1 MKNQHF
7 IISLIATL
15 VFHIIIFAFLT
26 YTASPDKT
34 PISTPDIKTSE
45 LNITPYDIKKTK
57 STELNATSEELS
69 NSKPATNKVNQ
80 ENIQTSKAKVQKLQK
95 TTVKSKDTSKIIK
108 QTKEKVISTQ
118 PLKQKKQTVQ
128 KSKNKPLISKA
139 ISQNFDFK
147 KDKINDV
154 NLKLETV
161 KTIDNNSIE
170 TPTLQPNSDLTK
182 SNKLKS
188 NKILVSAPTPPILK
202 NRIIKSDIISSEI
215 IQPSNKIKSVT
226 MSPENIGGSNLNSK
240 KIADSNLNS
249 DNIFESATNELT
261 EKLAKLELPSTF
273 AVAGLAWTGD
283 SDNKSVD
290 PTSLAA
296 IQAFIQQ
303 GDIDQ
308 SQSNIGEVRDG
319 ISQTLGTIPCSR
331 VQAQFVPEDGTL
343 QLNGHIPEENLR
355 EPVIIA
361 MQQQMGGDI
370 TVVDNMLI
378 LPRPQCSIISA
389 ITAVG
394 LPQST
399 DQLTNPLLIGVDA
412 HVKEYSYQ
420 EGDRLKLE
428 MTSPHYNAYI
438 YVDYFDASGMVLH
451 LQPNEIV
458 SSNYQSANTNL
469 SIGKEIAGEPSLK
482 IMIAPPFG
490 QEIAVAFASSEN
502 LYDGLRPTIEPA
514 KPYLKFLKTKID
526 QARLLNNKFKGE
538 WVYFFISTSQ

>member
-34 PISTPDIKTSE
+34 PISTPDVKTSE

-80 ENIQTSKAKVQKLQK
+80 GNIKTSKAEVQKLK
-95 TTVKSKDTSKIIK
+95 KMKIKSKDTNEIIK
-108 QTKEKVISTQ
+108 KTKEKVINTQ
-118 PLKQKKQTVQ
+118 PLKQKIQNVL
-128 KSKNKPLISKA
+128 KSKNKPLISKV
-139 ISQNFDFK
+139 ISQKLDIK
-147 KDKINDV
+147 KDKIDNVD
-154 NLKLETV
+154 LKLETV
-161 KTIDNNSIE
+161 KTIDNNSTE
-170 TPTLQPNSDLTK
+170 TLTLQLNSDLTK
-182 SNKLKS
+182 PNKLKS
-188 NKILVSAPTPPILK
+188 NKILVSAPAPPILK
-202 NRIIKSDIISSEI
+202 NKIIKADIISGEI
-215 IQPSNKIKSVT
+215 IQPNNKIKSVS
-226 MSPENIGGSNLNSK
+226 MNPKNIGSSNLNSE
-240 KIADSNLNS
+240 KIDYSNFNS
-249 DNIFESATNELT
+249 DTIFESATNEVT

-283 SDNKSVD
+283 SGNKSVD

-399 DQLTNPLLIGVDA
+399 DQLTNPLLIGEDA

-420 EGDRLKLE
+420 QGDRLKLE
-428 MTSPHYNAYI
+428 MTSPHYNAHI

-458 SSNYQSANTNL
+458 SSNYQAANTNL
-469 SIGKEIAGEPSLK
+469 SIGKEIAGQPSLK

-502 LYDGLRPTIEPA
+502 LYDALRPTIEPA
-514 KPYLKFLKTKID
+514 KPYLNFLKKKID
-526 QARLLNNKFKGE
+526 QARLSNNEFKGE

>member
-34 PISTPDIKTSE
+34 PISTPDVKTSE

-80 ENIQTSKAKVQKLQK
+80 GNIKTSKAEVQKLK
-95 TTVKSKDTSKIIK
+95 KMKIKSKDTNEIIK
-108 QTKEKVISTQ
+108 KTKEKVINTQ
-118 PLKQKKQTVQ
+118 PLKQKIQNVL
-128 KSKNKPLISKA
+128 KSKNKPLISKV
-139 ISQNFDFK
+139 ISQKLDIK
-147 KDKINDV
+147 KDKIDNVD
-154 NLKLETV
+154 LKLETV
-161 KTIDNNSIE
+161 KTIDNNSTE
-170 TPTLQPNSDLTK
+170 TLTLQLNSDLTK
-182 SNKLKS
+182 PNKLKS
-188 NKILVSAPTPPILK
+188 NKILVSAPAPPILK
-202 NRIIKSDIISSEI
+202 NKIIKADIISGEI
-215 IQPSNKIKSVT
+215 IQPNNKIKSVS
-226 MSPENIGGSNLNSK
+226 MNPKNIGSSNLNSE
-240 KIADSNLNS
+240 KIDYSNFNS
-249 DNIFESATNELT
+249 DTIFESATNEVT

-283 SDNKSVD
+283 SGNKSVD

-331 VQAQFVPEDGTL
+331 VQAQFVPENGTL

-370 TVVDNMLI
+370 KVVDNMLI

-399 DQLTNPLLIGVDA
+399 DQLTNPLLIGEDA

-420 EGDRLKLE
+420 QGDRLKLE
-428 MTSPHYNAYI
+428 MTSPHYNAHI

-458 SSNYQSANTNL
+458 SSNYQAANTNL
-469 SIGKEIAGEPSLK
+469 SIGKEIAGQPSLK

-502 LYDGLRPTIEPA
+502 LYDALRPTIEPA
-514 KPYLKFLKTKID
+514 KPYLNFLKKKID
-526 QARLLNNKFKGE
+526 QARLSNNEFKGE

>member
-7 IISLIATL
+7 LISFIAAL

-34 PISTPDIKTSE
+34 PISTPDVKTSQ

-80 ENIQTSKAKVQKLQK
+80 GNIKTSKAEVQKLK
-95 TTVKSKDTSKIIK
+95 KMKIKSKDTNEIIK
-108 QTKEKVISTQ
+108 KTKEKVINTQ
-118 PLKQKKQTVQ
+118 PLKQKIQNVL
-128 KSKNKPLISKA
+128 KSKNKPLISKV
-139 ISQNFDFK
+139 ISQKLDIK
-147 KDKINDV
+147 KDKIDNVD
-154 NLKLETV
+154 LKLETV
-161 KTIDNNSIE
+161 KTIDNNSTE
-170 TPTLQPNSDLTK
+170 TLTLQLNSDLTK
-182 SNKLKS
+182 PNKLKS
-188 NKILVSAPTPPILK
+188 NKILVSAPAPPILK
-202 NRIIKSDIISSEI
+202 NKIIKADIISGEI
-215 IQPSNKIKSVT
+215 IQPNNKIKSVS
-226 MSPENIGGSNLNSK
+226 MNPKNIGSSNLNSE
-240 KIADSNLNS
+240 KIDYSNFNS
-249 DNIFESATNELT
+249 DTIFESATNEVT

-283 SDNKSVD
+283 SGNKSVD

-331 VQAQFVPEDGTL
+331 VQAQFVPENGTL

-370 TVVDNMLI
+370 KVVDNMLI

-412 HVKEYSYQ
+412 HVKEYNYKK
-420 EGDRLKLE
+420 GDRLKLD
-428 MTSPHYNAYI
+428 MTTPHYDSYV
-438 YVDYFDASGMVLH
+438 YVDYFDATGMVLH
-451 LQPNEIV
+451 LQPNNIIPL
-458 SSNYQSANTNL
+458 NLQTANSNL
-469 SIGKEIAGEPSLK
+469 SVGKATNGKPSLK
-482 IMIAPPFG
+482 IIIAPPFG
-490 QEIAVAFASSEN
+490 QEIAVAFASSVN
-502 LYDGLRPTIEPA
+502 LYEGLRPTIEPA
-514 KPYLKFLKTKID
+514 QSYLVFLKTKIE
-526 QARLLNNKFKGE
+526 QARLKDTNFKGE
-538 WVYFFISTSQ
+538 WVYFFIETAP

>member
-34 PISTPDIKTSE
+34 PISTPDVKTSE

-80 ENIQTSKAKVQKLQK
+80 GNIKTSKAEVQKLK
-95 TTVKSKDTSKIIK
+95 KMKIKSKDTNEIIK
-108 QTKEKVISTQ
+108 KTKEKVINTQ
-118 PLKQKKQTVQ
+118 PLKQKIQNVL
-128 KSKNKPLISKA
+128 KSKNKPLISKV
-139 ISQNFDFK
+139 ISQKLDIK
-147 KDKINDV
+147 KDKIDNVD
-154 NLKLETV
+154 LKLETV

-182 SNKLKS
+182 PNKLKS
-188 NKILVSAPTPPILK
+188 NKILVSAPAPPILK
-202 NRIIKSDIISSEI
+202 NKIIKADIISGEI
-215 IQPSNKIKSVT
+215 IQPNNKIKSVS
-226 MSPENIGGSNLNSK
+226 MNPKNIGSSNLNSE
-240 KIADSNLNS
+240 KIDYSNFNS
-249 DNIFESATNELT
+249 DTIFESATNEVT

-283 SDNKSVD
+283 SGNKSVD

-331 VQAQFVPEDGTL
+331 VQAQFVPENGTL

-370 TVVDNMLI
+370 KVVDNMLI

-399 DQLTNPLLIGVDA
+399 DQLTNPLLIGEDA

-420 EGDRLKLE
+420 QGDRLKLE
-428 MTSPHYNAYI
+428 MTSPHYNAHI

-458 SSNYQSANTNL
+458 SSNYQAANTNL
-469 SIGKEIAGEPSLK
+469 SIGKEIAGQPSLK

-502 LYDGLRPTIEPA
+502 LYDALRPTIEPA
-514 KPYLKFLKTKID
+514 KPYLNFLKKKID
-526 QARLLNNKFKGE
+526 QARLSNNEFKGE

>member
-34 PISTPDIKTSE
+34 PISTPDVKTSE

-80 ENIQTSKAKVQKLQK
+80 GNIKTSKAEVQKLK
-95 TTVKSKDTSKIIK
+95 KMKIKSKDTNEIIK
-108 QTKEKVISTQ
+108 KTKEKVINTQ
-118 PLKQKKQTVQ
+118 PLKQKIQNVL
-128 KSKNKPLISKA
+128 KSKNKPLISKV
-139 ISQNFDFK
+139 ISQKLDIK
-147 KDKINDV
+147 KDKIDNVD
-154 NLKLETV
+154 LKLETV
-161 KTIDNNSIE
+161 KTIDNNSTE
-170 TPTLQPNSDLTK
+170 TLTLQPNSDLTK
-182 SNKLKS
+182 PNKLKS
-188 NKILVSAPTPPILK
+188 NKILVSAPAPPILK
-202 NRIIKSDIISSEI
+202 NKIIKADIISGEI
-215 IQPSNKIKSVT
+215 IQPNNKIKSVS
-226 MSPENIGGSNLNSK
+226 MNPKNIGSSNLNSE
-240 KIADSNLNS
+240 KIDYSNFNS
-249 DNIFESATNELT
+249 DTIFESATNEVT

-283 SDNKSVD
+283 SGNKSVD

-331 VQAQFVPEDGTL
+331 VQAQFVPENGTL

-370 TVVDNMLI
+370 KVVDNMLI

-399 DQLTNPLLIGVDA
+399 DQLTNPLLIGEDA

-420 EGDRLKLE
+420 QGDRLKLE
-428 MTSPHYNAYI
+428 MTSPHYNAHI

-458 SSNYQSANTNL
+458 SSNYQAANTNL
-469 SIGKEIAGEPSLK
+469 SIGKEIAGQPSLK

-502 LYDGLRPTIEPA
+502 LYDALRPTIEPA
-514 KPYLKFLKTKID
+514 KPYLNFLKKKID
-526 QARLLNNKFKGE
+526 QARLSNNEFKGE